1 MVVRKET
8 QQTGVIVNQSA
19 QRHVSRG
26 LRALSSILAMVLT
39 MALMLLYAPTPSA
52 RAMEST
58 TSAESTDGMLSINS
72 STAVLTDTSG
82 YHLNA
87 TVTNTT
93 GQEIPAGTLTLA
105 MNAFYTFVSR
115 NDIQDWSEGNGRIPT
130 PQSVGQ
136 ADVPALQPG
145 ASANV
150 SIDADAHQESLA
162 AINSWG
168 PKPVLLSYSANG
180 TPLAQSHTFVTR
192 TGAGLHTPSTPALH
206 ITVAQPL
213 AANGWTTDSKLL
225 GQLVDEGGISSSKL
239 AKIAMP
245 SKDDDARLSFLLG
258 NYITLTNLTE
268 REAQRII
275 DLHISPINV
284 SVHTTDPQLHCT
296 MLGNKNAER
305 SLDYIQA
312 FCKAGIV
319 MNGQIVICPGWND
332 GDQLRRTLRDLTDWE
347 FSSCSLVPVGITKY
361 RKGLAKLRPVDADCA
376 REIIA
381 IAEEF
386 GQENLRRF
394 GTRRFFCADELYLR
408 AGLPLPQE
416 DYYDGYRQLEN
427 GVGMLRSLEQDF
439 LSAMRLEDP
448 AAAPSPF
455 TIATG
460 TAAAPFLRG
469 LLEQA
474 KAYFPRLEGQV
485 IAVENDF
492 FGHTIDV
499 AGLLTGQDLS
509 AQLQRVPSLGRVL
522 LPLHMLRHGE
532 TVFLDDYTVARLAD
546 ELGCPVQIV
555 GIDGGDLL
563 DAMLDASSTV
573 S

>member
-1 MVVRKET
+1 MSTIITTIDRHSPAEKAGIQVGEQLLTINGHPIVDVLDYRFYGYDPLSRVELKTAAGDVR
-8 QQTGVIVNQSA
+8 
-19 QRHVSRG
+19 
-26 LRALSSILAMVLT
+26 
-39 MALMLLYAPTPSA
+39 
-52 RAMEST
+52 
-58 TSAESTDGMLSINS
+58 
-72 STAVLTDTSG
+72 
-82 YHLNA
+82 
-87 TVTNTT
+87 TVTIRKAE
-93 GQEIPAGTLTLA
+93 GQDLGLNFDTYLMDEMRCCANHCIFCFVDQMPPGMRSTLY
-105 MNAFYTFVSR
+105 F
-115 NDIQDWSEGNGRIPT
+115 
-130 PQSVGQ
+130 
-136 ADVPALQPG
+136 
-145 ASANV
+145 
-150 SIDADAHQESLA
+150 
-162 AINSWG
+162 
-168 PKPVLLSYSANG
+168 
-180 TPLAQSHTFVTR
+180 
-192 TGAGLHTPSTPALH
+192 
-206 ITVAQPL
+206 
-213 AANGWTTDSKLL
+213 
-225 GQLVDEGGISSSKL
+225 
-239 AKIAMP
+239 
-245 SKDDDARLSFLLG
+245 KDDDARLSFLLG

-275 DLHISPINV
+275 DLRISPINV

-319 MNGQIVICPGWND
+319 MNGQIVVCPGWND
-332 GDQLRRTLRDLTDWE
+332 GDQLRRTLRDLTEWQ

-361 RKGLAKLRPVDADCA
+361 RQGLAKLRPVDAA
-376 REIIA
+376 TAAEIID
-381 IAEEF
+381 IADEY
-386 GQENLRRF
+386 GRENLERF

-408 AGLPLPQE
+408 AGRPLPRAE
-416 DYYDGYRQLEN
+416 YYEGYRQLEN
-427 GVGMLRSLEQDF
+427 GVGLMRSLEDDF
-439 LSAMRLEDP
+439 LAGLATVDVPVRF
-448 AAAPSPF
+448 SPF

-474 KAYFPRLEGQV
+474 KAYFPKLEGQV

-563 DAMLDASSTV
+563 DAMLEKEV
-573 S
+573 